1 MTEYLKLASIILAP
15 LIPVVITSAIF
26 YSNRHSDNKDWS
38 FSKYCFSFDPN
49 HGLTSQPIF
58 WMTIIYPIGLFFST
72 GIWIW
77 HEYSLDISAAGY
89 NKFIETSK
97 LPIGLLGLS
106 IPLSIL
112 TSRLHGTK
120 QTALQ
125 IDKAK
130 IQIIETQQKNKT
142 DLYLAHY
149 KHFCDHISTLEEPY
163 LLFNKKSLYKELY
176 PLSSISD
183 GVGEISFK
191 LLEHISYRIQI
202 IYDLLGNKTVSDSD
216 QAKELFRKFSFFIEL
231 TLSLMHI
238 NSIDKFLKIKFKTT
252 TREQV
257 KFHISNEEELI
268 YFVDFLANSIE
279 YIYAFHKEIEIE
291 MSDNLR
297 MNLVPGA
304 IPKNV
309 EGNLKKWI
317 DLILPKIDERRPDPI
332 HFKSPQ

>member
-1 MTEYLKLASIILAP
+1 MIEYLKLASIILTP
-15 LIPVVITSAIF
+15 LIPVVIISAIF
-26 YSNRHSDNKDWS
+26 YRNRHSDNEHWS
-38 FSKYCFSFDPN
+38 FSKYCFSFDPH

-58 WMTIIYPIGLFFST
+58 WMTIIYPIALFFST

-89 NKFIETSK
+89 SKFIDISK

-125 IDKAK
+125 IDKAET
-130 IQIIETQQKNKT
+130 QIRETQQKNKT

-149 KHFCDHISTLEEPY
+149 KHFCDHISTLEDPH
-163 LLFNKKSLYKELY
+163 LSFNKKLLYKQLY
-176 PLSSISD
+176 PLSSISY
-183 GVGEISFK
+183 GVGVVSFE
-191 LLEHISYRIQI
+191 LFERISYRIQEL
-202 IYDLLGNKTVSDSD
+202 YHLLGDDTVSDSN
-216 QAKELFRKFSFFIEL
+216 QAKEIFSKLSVFIEL
-231 TLSLMHI
+231 TLNEMHI
-238 NSIDKFLKIKFKTT
+238 NSIDTLLKERFNSDTIGQIAFY
-252 TREQV
+252 
-257 KFHISNEEELI
+257 ICNDNELI

-279 YIYAFHKEIEIE
+279 YIYDFNEELDMY
-291 MSDNLR
+291 MSHDLR
-297 MNLVPGA
+297 MNLVPGE

-317 DLILPKIDERRPDPI
+317 DLTSLRFGNRI
-332 HFKSPQ
+332 HNPSR